1 MSYKDEVQL
10 IQQPDLSEPEV
21 PPKDKKF
28 KGYYKISRHYNW
40 ALNTTFKYG
49 YDFVIIVEG
58 NFRRFTFFPRN
69 LDELSSPDDL
79 DIAPDFYEYF
89 LGTFPLLR
97 VDKSLWCISAW
108 NDNGKEGLID
118 ESKPDLLYRS
128 DFFPG
133 LGWMMS
139 KELWDELGPK
149 WPRSF
154 WDDWIRN
161 PEQRNNRACIRPE
174 LPRTRTFGKVGVSK
188 CDKR

>member
-1 MSYKDEVQL
+1 MIL
-10 IQQPDLSEPEV
+10 
-21 PPKDKKF
+21 
-28 KGYYKISRHYNW
+28 
-40 ALNTTFKYG
+40 
-49 YDFVIIVEG
+49 
-58 NFRRFTFFPRN
+58 
-69 LDELSSPDDL
+69 LSSSKVFQSQPVFSRNSLTHIFILPDDL

-108 NDNGKEGLID
+108 NDNGKEGLTD
-118 ESKPDLLYRS
+118 DSNPHLLYRS

-188 CDKR
+188 

>member
-58 NFRRFTFFPRN
+58 EHRI
-69 LDELSSPDDL
+69 LVDVELLTEDLLFVDDL
-79 DIAPDFYEYF
+79 DIGPDFYEYF

-97 VDKSLWCISAW
+97 ADKTLWCISAW
-108 NDNGKEGLID
+108 NDNG
-118 ESKPDLLYRS
+118 
-128 DFFPG
+128 
-133 LGWMMS
+133 MS
-139 KELWDELGPK
+139 SGF
-149 WPRSF
+149 SVF
-154 WDDWIRN
+154 SGY
-161 PEQRNNRACIRPE
+161 QV
-174 LPRTRTFGKVGVSK
+174 F
-188 CDKR
+188 